1 MLLRGEK
8 LLENSQ
14 QQVNTLNPE
23 LLSMD
28 NALLAINKMQQAKS
42 LLDHVSESWLLH
54 LNLTS
59 ANFRITTDNAYL
71 QTLDKLLLPQIRHAL
86 EEQLLDK

>member
-42 LLDHVSESWLLH
+42 LLDHVSESWLLLH
-54 LNLTS
+54 NLAS
-59 ANFRITTDNAYL
+59 ANFTI
-71 QTLDKLLLPQIRHAL
+71 
-86 EEQLLDK
+86 